1 MKRRWQD
8 PRDPTVGREL
18 GSEGGLLRTE
28 FERRGVDAV
37 PQPRRPR
44 PVIEHVPQV
53 GTAVGT
59 FDLRAAHE
67 QAPIL
72 LLANISFLNGR
83 PETRPAGPRVE
94 LGPRREEFGPADD
107 AQIHARVVVVP
118 IFAGEGSLG
127 PLVHDDVV
135 LKRRKLLQLR
145 LVELLHGLGRTL
157 RRLKVS
163 ARSRRAKKPR
173 AGPKSPELRLRR
185 VRILLPQGQPGARG
199 IFEYGEPAL
208 AHDLGLRHDDL
219 PTGLLDL
226 LLILVDRGDGQVI
239 DDPRLPV
246 ARLEAPDAA
255 TRTACRLEERV
266 VHSRDFLE
274 FPPEHG
280 SIEFLK
286 FLRFLDV
293 ELDVYD
299 TTRFW
304 LLCHRLTS

>member
-1 MKRRWQD
+1 MKRRWHD

-18 GSEGGLLRTE
+18 GSEGGLVRTE

-83 PETRPAGPRVE
+83 RETRPASPRVE
-94 LGPRREEFGPADD
+94 LGPRCEEFGPADD

-118 IFAGEGSLG
+118 IFSGEGSLG

-135 LKRRKLLQLR
+135 LKRRQLLLKLR
-145 LVELLHGLGRTL
+145 LVELLHGQGRTL

-163 ARSRRAKKPR
+163 ARSRRATEPL
-173 AGPKSPELRLRR
+173 AGPKSPNYICGVFGFCCHKASRVPEGSSNTANQPRPLTSALRPML
-185 VRILLPQGQPGARG
+185 
-199 IFEYGEPAL
+199 
-208 AHDLGLRHDDL
+208 
-219 PTGLLDL
+219 
-226 LLILVDRGDGQVI
+226 
-239 DDPRLPV
+239 
-246 ARLEAPDAA
+246 
-255 TRTACRLEERV
+255 
-266 VHSRDFLE
+266 
-274 FPPEHG
+274 FPPA
-280 SIEFLK
+280 FLN
-286 FLRFLDV
+286 F
-293 ELDVYD
+293 
-299 TTRFW
+299 
-304 LLCHRLTS
+304 S

>member
-1 MKRRWQD
+1 MGRHRRDRPSVAVRARIGPSSPRGRSSAEARTEELHESVERAVHWQD

-44 PVIEHVPQV
+44 PVIEHVSQV

-135 LKRRKLLQLR
+135 LKRRKLLLQLR

-163 ARSRRAKKPR
+163 ARSRRAKEPL
-173 AGPKSPELRLRR
+173 AGPKSPNYICGVFGLCC
-185 VRILLPQGQPGARG
+185 PQASPGAQG
-199 IFEYGEPAL
+199 SSNTAN
-208 AHDLGLRHDDL
+208 
-219 PTGLLDL
+219 
-226 LLILVDRGDGQVI
+226 Q
-239 DDPRLPV
+239 PRPMTS
-246 ARLEAPDAA
+246 AFRQMI
-255 TRTACRLEERV
+255 
-266 VHSRDFLE
+266 
-274 FPPEHG
+274 FPPA
-280 SIEFLK
+280 FLT
-286 FLRFLDV
+286 FSL
-293 ELDVYD
+293 Y
-299 TTRFW
+299 
-304 LLCHRLTS
+304 SS